1 MRLGLCWLLLPLACS
16 AQRVDSDAG
25 TTPVD
30 SGALGVDGGFAPDQG
45 VSVDASGPRCEVG
58 TGVDL
63 FEAVTEDQ
71 VVALSLGPQGGGRY
85 SGYHIW
91 SSVRASGVSPQRA
104 LVRFKL
110 LMADTRT
117 EIGRQERQFN
127 LEPNGE
133 NFVAYGVAPWI
144 DDCCPVRNQP
154 VLMQV
159 ELQDQNGLSCTDERR
174 VRAADRCPDPNNN
187 DICP

>member
-1 MRLGLCWLLLPLACS
+1 MRLGLCCLLLPLACGS
-16 AQRVDSDAG
+16 EGSPPDAG
-25 TTPVD
+25 PTPVD
-30 SGALGVDGGFAPDQG
+30 SGLPPGDAGFDQDLGVAL
-45 VSVDASGPRCEVG
+45 DASGPRCEVG

-63 FEAVTEDQ
+63 FEEVAEDQ

-91 SSVRASGVSPQRA
+91 SSVRVNGVAPQRA

-110 LMADTRT
+110 LMADTGT

-127 LEPNGE
+127 LEPSGN

-144 DDCCPVRNQP
+144 DDCCPVRNQA

-159 ELQDQNGLSCTDERR
+159 ELQDQNGLTCTDQRR
-174 VRAADRCPDPNNN
+174 VRAADRCPDPNGN

>member
-1 MRLGLCWLLLPLACS
+1 MRFGFCWLLLTLACGS
-16 AQRVDSDAG
+16 EGTPSDAG
-25 TTPVD
+25 TTSADTGSP
-30 SGALGVDGGFAPDQG
+30 ALDGGLDQDQG

-63 FEAVTEDQ
+63 FEEVAEDQ

-91 SSVRASGVSPQRA
+91 SSVRVNGVSPQRA

-110 LMADTRT
+110 LLADTGT

-127 LEPNGE
+127 LEPNGN

-144 DDCCPVRNQP
+144 DDCCPVRNQA

-159 ELQDQNGLSCTDERR
+159 ELQDQNGLSCTDQRR
-174 VRAADRCPDPNNN
+174 VRAADRCPDPNGV